1 MEEAVLVKISLRAS
15 LGWIRWRGEPI
26 ANVALVSPP
35 CIHPAYNV
43 SMEDGVYLS
52 PIKPKLSL

>member
-15 LGWIRWRGEPI
+15 LGWMRWHGEPI

-35 CIHPAYNV
+35 CIYPAYNV
-43 SMEDGVYLS
+43 SMGDGVYLF
-52 PIKPKLSL
+52 PIKSKLIL